1 MVAAVTASLLESP
14 LDSLP
19 AIEGRFV
26 YGGMLGL
33 RRGGRDPVP
42 HLTFDHIQHPAGG
55 RPGALAPRRSGGRGD
70 GARAR
75 HGRKAGAPAFGGA
88 GMIGL
93 ASELSQM

>member
-26 YGGMLGL
+26 YGGMLSL
-33 RRGGRDPVP
+33 RRGGRD
-42 HLTFDHIQHPAGG
+42 LTFDRIQHPAGG
-55 RPGALAPRRSGGRGD
+55 RPGALAPRRSEGPARRRE
-70 GARAR
+70 GAT
-75 HGRKAGAPAFGGA
+75 RKEGWRPGVRGA

>member
-26 YGGMLGL
+26 CGGMLSL

-55 RPGALAPRRSGGRGD
+55 RPGALAFGGPGRRRE
-70 GARAR
+70 GAT
-75 HGRKAGAPAFGGA
+75 RKEGWRPGVRGA

>member
-26 YGGMLGL
+26 CGGMLSL

-42 HLTFDHIQHPAGG
+42 HLTFDHIQHPIGG
-55 RPGALAPRRSGGRGD
+55 RPGVRGG
-70 GARAR
+70 
-75 HGRKAGAPAFGGA
+75 